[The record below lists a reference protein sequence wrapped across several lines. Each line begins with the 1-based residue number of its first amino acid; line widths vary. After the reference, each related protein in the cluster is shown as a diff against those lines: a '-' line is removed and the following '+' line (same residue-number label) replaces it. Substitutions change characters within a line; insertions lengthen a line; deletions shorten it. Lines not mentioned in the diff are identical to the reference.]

1 MITLDASVWV
11 AGLDE
16 ADVRHA
22 PSVRLLAELQSS
34 RTPIVI
40 PDLALVE
47 VGCAVAR
54 RRRDAAAG
62 PAAVATLR
70 SIPTLRVLAAGR
82 TIPEP
87 ALEIGTRALLRA
99 ADAVYA
105 ATARQTGAPLV
116 SWDPELIERAGA
128 LTPEQWL
135 ARRE

>member
-16 ADVRHA
+16 ADVCHA
-22 PSVRLLAELQSS
+22 PSVRLLAALQSS

-40 PDLALVE
+40 PDFALLE

-54 RRRDAAAG
+54 RRRDPAAG
-62 PAAVATLR
+62 PTAVAALR
-70 SIPTLRVLAAGR
+70 GIPTLRILAAGR

-87 ALEIGTRALLRA
+87 ALELGTCALLRA

-105 ATARQTGAPLV
+105 ATARLTETPLV
-116 SWDPELIERAGA
+116 SWDRELIERAGA
-128 LTPEQWL
+128 LTPDQWL
-135 ARRE
+135 AEHA

>member
-22 PSVRLLAELQSS
+22 PSVRFLAELQSS
-34 RTPIVI
+34 DTAIVI
-40 PDLALVE
+40 PDLALLE

-54 RRRDAAAG
+54 RRRDPAAG
-62 PAAVATLR
+62 PAAVAALHR
-70 SIPTLRVLAAGR
+70 IPTLRILAAGR

-87 ALEIGTRALLRA
+87 ALELGTRVLLRA

-105 ATARQTGAPLV
+105 ATARLTGSALV
-116 SWDPELIERAGA
+116 SWDRELIERAGA

-135 ARRE
+135 AKRA

>member
-22 PSVRLLAELQSS
+22 PSVRLLAALHSS

-40 PDLALVE
+40 PDLALLE

-54 RRRDAAAG
+54 RRRDPAAGQAAA
-62 PAAVATLR
+62 AALR
-70 SIPTLRVLAAGR
+70 GIPTLRILAAGR

-87 ALEIGTRALLRA
+87 ALELGTRTLLRA

-105 ATARQTGAPLV
+105 AAARLTETPLV
-116 SWDPELIERAGA
+116 SWDRELIERAGA
-128 LTPEQWL
+128 LTPDQWL
-135 ARRE
+135 AERA